1 VTYPNYLYPI
11 KHKLKYCTTTK
22 NFMTSGAL
30 SIGTKPERDSRGK
43 GVAPDPEEA
52 VVMTIFS

>member
-1 VTYPNYLYPI
+1 LYPI
-11 KHKLKYCTTTK
+11 KHKLKYCTTMK